1 MSYTERWTIT
11 KTSAMICA
19 LVWLLPNRPRATG
32 TLSSIVVAKE
42 PVGPVETGYIRAV
55 ALARLDRTRLSFT
68 DINVFNLL
76 T

>member
-1 MSYTERWTIT
+1 V
-11 KTSAMICA
+11 A
-19 LVWLLPNRPRATG
+19 
-32 TLSSIVVAKE
+32 AKE